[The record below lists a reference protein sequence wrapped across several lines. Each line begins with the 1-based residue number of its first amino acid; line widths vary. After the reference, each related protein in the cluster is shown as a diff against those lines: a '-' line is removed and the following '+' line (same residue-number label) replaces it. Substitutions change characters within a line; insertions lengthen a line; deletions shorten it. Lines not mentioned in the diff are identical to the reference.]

1 MKKIMKNTIA
11 IFMIILMILSVNI
24 LTVFAV
30 TQAEIDGVEDDIRET
45 QQKLDEVGEEL
56 KGTLKQIQKL
66 DSEISTYEDD
76 IEGLDAQIKS
86 VTEKITKAEEELKLA
101 EEKYMEQKENFGE
114 RLVAI
119 YEAGETSY
127 LDVLLS
133 SNDIVDFITN
143 YYLVE
148 DMAECDNNM
157 LEMLEQNR
165 VDIENNK
172 QILETSK
179 EQIEDLR
186 ASKEKTMKALQNSQV
201 TKQNYADQLTEDE
214 KELEE
219 EIKELTAKQKQ
230 MQAELEA
237 ASKKYSNEIANL
249 GGNGTLQMPVRGGT
263 VTCNMYYSSG
273 KYHGAMDIG
282 VAVGTKVYA
291 AEEGIVLQAGWNNT
305 GYGYLT
311 VIQHANGLRT
321 YYGHGNGTMYV
332 SAGQKVERGQLI
344 MLSR

>member
-1 MKKIMKNTIA
+1 MKEIIKSTIA
-11 IFMIILMILSVNI
+11 VMLGIMLILSFNM

-30 TQAEIDGVEDDIRET
+30 TQSDVDEIQNQINGS
-45 QQKLDEVGEEL
+45 QKKLDEVGEEL
-56 KGTLKQIQKL
+56 KGTLKQIKQL
-66 DSEISTYEDD
+66 DFEISSYEDD
-76 IEGLDAQIKS
+76 IEGLDTQIES

-101 EEKYMEQKENFGE
+101 EEKYIEQKENFGE

-133 SNDIVDFITN
+133 SNDIVDFITK

-157 LEMLEQNR
+157 LEMLEKNR
-165 VDIENNK
+165 IDIENNK

-179 EQIEDLR
+179 KQIEDLKK
-186 ASKEKTMKALQNSQV
+186 SKEKTMVALQNSQV

-282 VAVGTKVYA
+282 IVVGTKVYA

-332 SAGQKVERGQLI
+332 KPGEKVERGQLI

>member
-1 MKKIMKNTIA
+1 MKEIIKSTIA
-11 IFMIILMILSVNI
+11 VILGIMIILSFNMLS
-24 LTVFAV
+24 VFAV
-30 TQAEIDGVEDDIRET
+30 TQNDVDEMQNQINGA
-45 QQKLDEVGEEL
+45 QKKLDEVGEEL
-56 KGTLKQIQKL
+56 EGTLKQIKKL
-66 DSEISTYEDD
+66 ESEISSYEDD
-76 IEGLDAQIKS
+76 IEGLDAQIAS
-86 VTEKITKAEEELKLA
+86 VSEKITKAEDELKIA
-101 EEKYMEQKENFGE
+101 EEKYIEQKENFGE

-127 LDVLLS
+127 LDVLLA
-133 SNDIVDFITN
+133 SNDIVDFITK

-165 VDIENNK
+165 IDIENNK

-179 EQIEDLR
+179 KQIEDLR
-186 ASKEKTMKALQNSQV
+186 KSKEKTVEALQNSQV

-214 KELEE
+214 KKLEE

-237 ASKKYSNEIANL
+237 ASKKYENEIANL
-249 GGNGTLQMPVRGGT
+249 GGSGTLQMPVRGGT
-263 VTCNMYYSSG
+263 ITCNMYYSSG

-282 VAVGTKVYA
+282 ISVGTKVYA